1 MSAGTVR
8 ILMAKLGEGYEAAVT
23 RLALAFREAGYE
35 VIFTDDQRPEAI
47 VTSAI
52 QEAVDHIGITVLPGA
67 VAGDIIRII
76 DMLKEEGMENVRIT
90 AGGFMEVENIG
101 KIKAAGVVEFFA
113 RGTTI
118 MELIAWAKDHIRRID

>member
-8 ILMAKLGEGYEAAVT
+8 ILMAKLGEGYEAAIT

-35 VIFTDDQRPEAI
+35 VIFADDQKPEAI

-67 VAGDIIRII
+67 AAGDIIRII
-76 DMLKEEGMENVRIT
+76 DLLKKEEMEYVRVT
-90 AGGFMEVENIG
+90 AGGFLNESDIDS
-101 KIKAAGVVEFFA
+101 IRAAGVVEVFA
-113 RGTTI
+113 KGTTI
-118 MELIAWAKDHIRRID
+118 TELIAWAKEHIRRVD

>member
-1 MSAGTVR
+1 MIEGTVR

-47 VTSAI
+47 VSSAI

-67 VAGDIIRII
+67 AIGDIIRVI
-76 DMLKEEGMENVRIT
+76 DLLEKEEMDYVRVT
-90 AGGFMEVENIG
+90 AGGFLEESDIA
-101 KIKAAGVVEFFA
+101 KIKDAGVIEFFA
-113 RGTTI
+113 KGTTI
-118 MELIAWAKDHIRRID
+118 TELIAWAKEHIRRIG